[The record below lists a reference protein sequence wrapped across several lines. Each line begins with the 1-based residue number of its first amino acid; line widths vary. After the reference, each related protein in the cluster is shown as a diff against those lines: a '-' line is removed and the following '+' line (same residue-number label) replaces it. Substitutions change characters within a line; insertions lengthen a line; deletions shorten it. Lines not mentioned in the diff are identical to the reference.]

1 MTLGAEKPR
10 ENFDRAVIEL
20 GISSA
25 IVVALV
31 FAIFLSKA
39 TEAATAKPITQVGG
53 PLKKK

>member
-1 MTLGAEKPR
+1 VGASMTLGAEKPQ
-10 ENFDRAVIEL
+10 ESFDRAVIEL

-39 TEAATAKPITQVGG
+39 ADNISS
-53 PLKKK
+53 KKASVKA